1 MSKQQIPINDLLQY
15 LDEQEENNTIS
26 CGWTIIDYIYGH
38 YNLLSKRNIHTP
50 TAWIFSNWCFGN
62 HGTISEYTIFMPG
75 MLVRKPGLFGV
86 IHEGKN
92 LHKREQTS
100 NLWVYY
106 TDTKFGTILDVP
118 FYAPEW
124 EQWGT
129 MSQIY
134 DYSIYKPQK
143 NFYMLGK
150 RKLSIGDR
158 GLDVLILQIALLNF
172 GEQVKVNGDYDFATK
187 TAIENIQKC
196 FSLPVN
202 GIVDVDDNLLSY
214 LHKE

>member
-1 MSKQQIPINDLLQY
+1 
-15 LDEQEENNTIS
+15 
-26 CGWTIIDYIYGH
+26 
-38 YNLLSKRNIHTP
+38 
-50 TAWIFSNWCFGN
+50 
-62 HGTISEYTIFMPG
+62 
-75 MLVRKPGLFGV
+75 
-86 IHEGKN
+86 
-92 LHKREQTS
+92 
-100 NLWVYY
+100 
-106 TDTKFGTILDVP
+106 
-118 FYAPEW
+118 
-124 EQWGT
+124 

-150 RKLSIGDR
+150 RKLSIGDH

-187 TAIENIQKC
+187 TAVENIQKC